1 MKPKIIVIVGP
12 TAVGKTALSIE
23 VAKSFNGEIIGADS
37 IQVYKGLDIGSA
49 KVTDQE
55 KQGIIHHLID
65 VVNIEDQFSAGDYV
79 TKATQCI
86 NDIISRG
93 KTPIIVGGTGL
104 YVQSLLF
111 PMGVTCGKDQDYR
124 DYLDDIANKEGTSFL
139 HNMLKE
145 VDPESASQ
153 IHPNHKP
160 RIVRALE
167 IYHLTGNK
175 KSQMKSSQESPYDY
189 ILIGLNTDREVL
201 YNRINLRVDKMLE
214 SGLLKE
220 VQNLI
225 NQGMTET
232 NQCLQGIG
240 YKEVYT
246 YLTQQCNY
254 EDFVEK
260 LKQNSRNYAKRQLTW
275 FRKMPNI
282 QWFEYTQKE
291 QILNKIGEFI
301 NG

>member
-49 KVTDQE
+49 KVTEQE
-55 KQGIIHHLID
+55 KQGITHHLID

-86 NDIISRG
+86 KDIISRG
-93 KTPIIVGGTGL
+93 KTPIIVGGTGM

-111 PMGVTCGKDQDYR
+111 PLGVTCGKDQDYR

-160 RIVRALE
+160 RIIRALE
-167 IYHLTGNK
+167 IFHLTGNK